1 MARQHFCGLKHLATL
16 FALAALAS
24 CGGGGGGG
32 SPPASPSQP
41 ASPST
46 PANLTM
52 ANAPSFAN
60 NVALAARMAATMRL
74 GPNLTTTATPGMF
87 TEPGCQSIGG
97 PSGPATVTVTPATGN
112 VIGTVTYN
120 SFHRCY
126 DVRVSGTSS
135 ITGTFN
141 SPQVDIVNYTLSGLT
156 FTAGGQTYQ
165 MSGTATLDW
174 APFTGGAAIYALT
187 LNATVSGAAS
197 FSLENFRV
205 DSDITAGIENLS
217 ISGRVAM
224 SDGFVDVTPRASPPR
239 VELVTPSTG
248 LQNGG
253 VVMTGATTVATVFY
267 NGANP
272 PAISIAPK

>member
-1 MARQHFCGLKHLATL
+1 MARQDFCGLKHLVTL
-16 FALAALAS
+16 VALAALAA

-32 SPPASPSQP
+32 VSPPPPP

-46 PANLTM
+46 PANLTS

-87 TEPGCQSIGG
+87 TEAGCQTIVG
-97 PSGPATVTVTPATGN
+97 PSGPAVVTVTPATGN
-112 VIGTVTYN
+112 VSGTVTYN

-126 DVRVSGTSS
+126 DVRVAGTTS
-135 ITGTFN
+135 ITGVFN
-141 SPQVDIVNYTLSGLT
+141 SPQVDIVNYTLSGLS
-156 FTAGGQTYQ
+156 FTIGGQTYQ

-174 APFTGGAAIYALT
+174 APFTGGTSDYVLT

-205 DSDITAGIENLS
+205 DSQAAAGVENLS

-224 SDGFVDVTPRASPPR
+224 ADGFVDVTPRASPPR
-239 VELVTPSTG
+239 VELFLPSTG

-253 VVMTGATTVATVFY
+253 VLMTGATTVATVFY
-267 NGANP
+267 NGGVNP